1 MNQIYSPD
9 NRINAVNLYAA
20 GVPVNEIIRQT
31 GFSHS
36 YLYALIKKANIPM
49 QRNTKTN

>member
-36 YLYALIKKANIPM
+36 YLYTLIKKANIP
-49 QRNTKTN
+49 KLFAHF